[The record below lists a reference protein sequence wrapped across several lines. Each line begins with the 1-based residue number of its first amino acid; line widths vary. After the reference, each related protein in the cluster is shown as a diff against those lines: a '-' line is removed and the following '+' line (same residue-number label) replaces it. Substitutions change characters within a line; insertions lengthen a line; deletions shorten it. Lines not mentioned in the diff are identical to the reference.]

1 MAKVACFQSRKAGLK
16 RVSECSVGWNANFHE
31 VPVPQVSTRVRPR
44 VDRLDVIRSARTA
57 VAATASLL
65 IARLFKLPEAYR
77 AAVTNMVVTQSTLG
91 AALTISS
98 QRFVGTA
105 LGAAMGALL
114 ATYFGSSITA
124 FTAGVFVAGTICAAL
139 RLHRNAYRFA
149 GITLAI
155 VMLVSGAEPAVVL
168 AVHRFIEVSIGIA
181 VGLILTAWWPG
192 PQPAA
197 S

>member
-181 VGLILTAWWPG
+181 VGLILTAWWPE

>member
-1 MAKVACFQSRKAGLK
+1 
-16 RVSECSVGWNANFHE
+16 
-31 VPVPQVSTRVRPR
+31 

-77 AAVTNMVVTQSTLG
+77 AAVTTMVVTQSTLG

-105 LGAAMGALL
+105 LGAAMRALL

-124 FTAGVFVAGTICAAL
+124 FTAGVFVAG
-139 RLHRNAYRFA
+139 
-149 GITLAI
+149 
-155 VMLVSGAEPAVVL
+155 
-168 AVHRFIEVSIGIA
+168 
-181 VGLILTAWWPG
+181 
-192 PQPAA
+192 
-197 S
+197 